1 MLRLEFDHSKLDYY
15 TEIDALLLVGTRKP
29 IHSSGESA
37 DKVDKETGDL
47 TKKIMDLNI
56 HSIPP
61 QVGLNKKKKKNTI
74 AIMSCCCLTSIFR
87 TFNYC
92 FCFSLLPK
100 MSNNC

>member
-29 IHSSGESA
+29 INSSDEPTT
-37 DKVDKETGDL
+37 DKDDKETGDL

-61 QVGLNKKKKKNTI
+61 QVNRK
-74 AIMSCCCLTSIFR
+74 
-87 TFNYC
+87 YD
-92 FCFSLLPK
+92 FCYFGINILVG
-100 MSNNC
+100 